1 MKYILSTLLMVI
13 STTAMSS
20 EWDQNQRFSIDL
32 SSRVLHDFETDE
44 TATLQFIGIDY
55 LKIFSNSGGD
65 YGTLLLQPYITRID
79 NLKKRPAFFDDEDD
93 TEFVFRNFYYN
104 YTGLGRG
111 RFNIRLGHFEL
122 PYGLEQIYATNGTIQ
137 QFIQGPNLGLKVDW
151 GVSLNGILPSFE
163 YEVALTRGSGNA
175 WETKGDPY
183 VVSGRIGT
191 SREKN
196 LILGLSAMDG
206 ELFTNKEQTQ
216 SRSRYGVDF
225 TWFVRSFTLKGEL
238 STGKNESTNV
248 FNSFLELDWQS
259 PYETSL
265 LYLQFK
271 RFSREGQQGWDDKN
285 NLAIGARYEPDN
297 HWQLDA
303 QLSDDLSTMGA
314 AAKHQVLGL
323 QIRYRF

>member
-1 MKYILSTLLMVI
+1 MKNIAIFLLMLL

-20 EWDQNQRFSIDL
+20 EWDQNQRFAIDL
-32 SSRVLHDFETDE
+32 SSRVLHDFETDQ
-44 TATLQFIGIDY
+44 TATIQFIGIDY

-93 TEFVFRNFYYN
+93 TELVFRNFYYN

-122 PYGLEQIYATNGTIQ
+122 PYGLEQIVATNGTIHN
-137 QFIQGPNLGLKVDW
+137 FIHGPNLGIKADW
-151 GVSLNGILPSFE
+151 GISLNGILPFLE
-163 YEVALTRGSGNA
+163 YDFALTRGSGNN

-183 VVSGRIGT
+183 VLSGRLGT
-191 SREKN
+191 TREKN
-196 LILGLSAMDG
+196 LILGISAMDG
-206 ELFTNKEQTQ
+206 EIFTDKEQTL

-225 TWFVRSFTLKGEL
+225 TWYVRAFTLMGEL
-238 STGKNESTNV
+238 STGKDESTNV
-248 FNSFLELDWQS
+248 FNSLLELDWQS

-271 RFSREGQQGWDDKN
+271 RFSRENPQGWDDKN

-303 QLSDDLSTMGA
+303 QLSGDLSTMGS

-323 QIRYRF
+323 QVRYRF